1 LILPCGS
8 YNSIEVMERL
18 ILKNGVVVEVEDKT
32 CVLSH
37 DLYMIHLEFT
47 TIVKLESEDSEL
59 MRYCGS
65 EYLRKTRVFRRAAVH
80 EQDLQELINS
90 MKESYLQTTKSY
102 MEHPKFI
109 NRFKQMC
116 IEEFREQEEKMRWAA
131 TYEE

>member
-1 LILPCGS
+1 
-8 YNSIEVMERL
+8 MERL

-80 EQDLQELINS
+80 KRDLQELINS

-116 IEEFREQEEKMRWAA
+116 IEAFREQEEKMRWAA

>member
-1 LILPCGS
+1 
-8 YNSIEVMERL
+8 MEKL
-18 ILKNGVVVEVEDKT
+18 ILKNGVAVEVEDKT
-32 CVLSH
+32 CVLSQN
-37 DLYMIHLEFT
+37 LYMIHLEFT
-47 TIVKLESEDSEL
+47 TVVKLGGEESEL
-59 MRYCGS
+59 RRYCGS

-80 EQDLQELINS
+80 ERDLQELINS
-90 MKESYLQTTKSY
+90 MKESYLQTTKRY